1 MSEEEMKKAVFQKI
15 DDLSPEQ
22 LKIVDEFI
30 GRLQLDKKEEWDVTA
45 HAKNIKN
52 ERGELLKKLAQ

>member
-22 LKIVDEFI
+22 LKIVDEF
-30 GRLQLDKKEEWDVTA
+30 T
-45 HAKNIKN
+45 N
-52 ERGELLKKLAQ
+52 ERAELLKKLAQ